1 MHELEPKLIMNLS
14 NVWIIPNRTLL
25 QSLQPFTKT
34 HTCLKQMCH
43 QYHKKHNLL
52 HRNNQNQT
60 VNDKGS
66 TTNNRSVDAKG
77 ITTTEVNTYCSLK
90 GKPRNHILFATA
102 IVEFR
107 NKSGQYVPCRTLLDS
122 AFQSHFV
129 TCVQHFRLSWT
140 QTHASV
146 QGISNVN
153 TATHHSVSILL
164 RSRHTD
170 WHMTLDCAVLCNITG
185 TTPSTKLDTSSWKI
199 PKDMKLADEQLDQP
213 GSTDLL
219 IGADLLYEMLRS
231 HRRTHP
237 GNFPV
242 LQETVLGWTISGR
255 TPAATQNGPQHTFL
269 LWEDNRLE
277 HNWNRFWEVEP
288 LEQST
293 MPAGQ
298 QTCEEQFL
306 THTHTHTQPNSQIA
320 DLWLYFQPRWNPT
333 KLEILAPV
341 EWRLHAIERRLEQ
354 DPELK
359 VQYHNFTK
367 EYEDLSRMEPVKS
380 HEGRN
385 TCYFLPHHPVFK

>member
-1 MHELEPKLIMNLS
+1 
-14 NVWIIPNRTLL
+14 
-25 QSLQPFTKT
+25 
-34 HTCLKQMCH
+34 MCH

-269 LWEDNRLE
+269 L
-277 HNWNRFWEVEP
+277 
-288 LEQST
+288 
-293 MPAGQ
+293 
-298 QTCEEQFL
+298 
-306 THTHTHTQPNSQIA
+306 
-320 DLWLYFQPRWNPT
+320 
-333 KLEILAPV
+333 
-341 EWRLHAIERRLEQ
+341 
-354 DPELK
+354 
-359 VQYHNFTK
+359 
-367 EYEDLSRMEPVKS
+367 
-380 HEGRN
+380 
-385 TCYFLPHHPVFK
+385 